1 MEVKP
6 SVVESTVFQ
15 LLKKFCKFVPNSLL
29 ASFFVNQ
36 IDEILFGVLLVSF
49 LNMKFGSLETLIK
62 ILTNND
68 WWGPSHGR
76 FHGPD

>member
-1 MEVKP
+1 
-6 SVVESTVFQ
+6 
-15 LLKKFCKFVPNSLL
+15 L

-36 IDEILFGVLLVSF
+36 VDEILFGVLLVSF

-68 WWGPSHGR
+68 WW
-76 FHGPD
+76 

>member
-6 SVVESTVFQ
+6 RVVESTVFQ
-15 LLKKFCKFVPNSLL
+15 FLEKLSKFVPNSLL

-36 IDEILFGVLLVSF
+36 VDEILFGVLLVSF

-68 WWGPSHGR
+68 WW
-76 FHGPD
+76 